1 MAPTPELLN
10 VLNQEKKESAALEEN
25 KQLRRQVE
33 EMNGQIASLEE
44 ELSKQ
49 QNLAQMAMN
58 LLNQMQNMTQFGN
71 SANKTQQYFEPGSE
85 ALAESQQFH
94 NSREFN
100 RVAMIKNIPH

>member
-33 EMNGQIASLEE
+33 EMSGQIASLEE

-71 SANKTQQYFEPGSE
+71 SANKTQ
-85 ALAESQQFH
+85 
-94 NSREFN
+94 
-100 RVAMIKNIPH
+100 

>member
-33 EMNGQIASLEE
+33 EMSGQIALLEE

-71 SANKTQQYFEPGSE
+71 SANKTQ
-85 ALAESQQFH
+85 
-94 NSREFN
+94 
-100 RVAMIKNIPH
+100 